1 MSISVQVQSSMF
13 STNTA
18 VQSNPSTD
26 ALLGAIAGEG
36 QSERRPLIMC
46 LQKMEFAAMGAGA
59 AMKMMSGG
67 PVDITINYDL
77 IFGPAHPT
85 ESVESMAMMIPVST
99 ETKSSTNWGFGASVD
114 SKTAGLEQLNTAI
127 TTQLQA
133 GWRLA
138 VMLPGPSSGQSSG
151 GMTGSSGA
159 GGGIL
164 QLVFQKLPAG
174 APYAAF
180 QLLAFPLTQKVT
192 MGGIK
197 VLGGF
202 DPIPSLQAAGQQGW
216 ECVGI
221 AAMPASAVQGT
232 IGMGS
237 EITTIYAATMIKKAD
252 TPIQYM
258 SQTVNLIIKAGI
270 GGTSVQ
276 GSIIPTIQ
284 TAAAAGWG
292 LVGSV
297 NLPAVQSGMT
307 QKMPILLVFSNSFAG
322 FTNAP
327 VPS

>member
-180 QLLAFPLTQKVT
+180 QLLAFPLTQK
-192 MGGIK
+192 
-197 VLGGF
+197 GF

-270 GGTSVQ
+270 ASVQ